1 MESVATKEDIA
12 RLEAKMESMATK
24 EDIADIKAKMESM
37 ATSMATKEDLANFR
51 TDIEKNN
58 GTTLKWLLG
67 FMCVLVLAVVGVMNF
82 LFGP

>member
-1 MESVATKEDIA
+1 
-12 RLEAKMESMATK
+12 
-24 EDIADIKAKMESM
+24 MESM